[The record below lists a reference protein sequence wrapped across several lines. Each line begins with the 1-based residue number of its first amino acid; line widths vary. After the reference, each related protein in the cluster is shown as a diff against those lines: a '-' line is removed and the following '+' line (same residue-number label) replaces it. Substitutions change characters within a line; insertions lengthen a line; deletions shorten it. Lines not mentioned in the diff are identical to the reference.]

1 MGFETLLENY
11 GAWGIIAFLSFM
23 LLKYVLHDLR
33 LDQKAQ
39 TKELLREHD
48 KSFSLVS
55 RIHERLD
62 KQSQRLEK
70 VLSIIERLN
79 GK

>member
-1 MGFETLLENY
+1 MSFDVLLESY

-62 KQSQRLEK
+62 KQNGRIEK
-70 VLSIIERLN
+70 LLSIIERMN

>member
-1 MGFETLLENY
+1 MGFETLLESY

-33 LDQKAQ
+33 MDQKAQ

-55 RIHERLD
+55 RVHERLD
-62 KQSQRLEK
+62 KQSQKMEK
-70 VLSIIERLN
+70 VLSIIERMN

>member
-1 MGFETLLENY
+1 MNFETLLEAY

-33 LDQKAQ
+33 VDQASQ

-48 KSFSLVS
+48 KSFTLVS

-62 KQSQRLEK
+62 KLNGRIEK
-70 VLSIIERLN
+70 LLSIIERMN

>member
-1 MGFETLLENY
+1 MNFESLVEMY

-33 LDQKAQ
+33 IDQASQ

-55 RIHERLD
+55 RVHERLD
-62 KQSQRLEK
+62 KQAQKMEK
-70 VLSIIERLN
+70 VLSIIERMN